1 MLKHD
6 TTFWYKSKLITKD
19 VITLM
24 NIADKKISNELKI
37 KDYLYFD
44 VIIVDNK
51 QMQKIN
57 NKFRHINKPTDVIS
71 FALRDANIS
80 IKVNLLGEIYLD
92 PDYIHRITKS
102 NFIKEFILTYI
113 HGILHLL
120 SYNHE
125 SKKEEKIMLNLQNK
139 ILNKIKF

>member
-6 TTFWYKSKLITKD
+6 STFWYKSKLITKD

-44 VIIVDNK
+44 VIIVNNK

-125 SKKEEKIMLNLQNK
+125 SKKEKKIMFNLQNK

>member
-19 VITLM
+19 IITLM
-24 NIADKKISNELKI
+24 DIVDKKISNELKI
-37 KDYLYFD
+37 KDLLFFD

-51 QMQKIN
+51 QIQKIN
-57 NKFRHINKPTDVIS
+57 NKFRRINKPTDVIS
-71 FALRDANIS
+71 FALRDADIS

-92 PDYIHRITKS
+92 PNYIHKIAKN

-125 SKKEEKIMLNLQNK
+125 NKKEEKIMFHLQNK
-139 ILNKIKF
+139 ILNMIKF

>member
-71 FALRDANIS
+71 FAL
-80 IKVNLLGEIYLD
+80 LC
-92 PDYIHRITKS
+92 T
-102 NFIKEFILTYI
+102 
-113 HGILHLL
+113 
-120 SYNHE
+120 
-125 SKKEEKIMLNLQNK
+125 
-139 ILNKIKF
+139 

>member
-1 MLKHD
+1 MLKHE
-6 TTFWYKSKLITKD
+6 TTFWYKSKFITKD
-19 VITLM
+19 IITLM
-24 NIADKKISNELKI
+24 NITDETINKELKI
-37 KDYLYFD
+37 KDSLFFD
-44 VIIVDNK
+44 VIIIDNK

-71 FALRDANIS
+71 FALRDANKS
-80 IKVNLLGEIYLD
+80 IKVNLLGEIYLN
-92 PDYIHRITKS
+92 PDYIHKINKN
-102 NFIKEFILTYI
+102 NFLKEFILTYI

-125 SKKEEKIMLNLQNK
+125 NKKEEKIMFDLQNK

>member
-6 TTFWYKSKLITKD
+6 NTFWYKSKLITKD
-19 VITLM
+19 VISLM
-24 NIADKKISNELKI
+24 NVVDKKISNELKI
-37 KDYLYFD
+37 KDNLFFD

-71 FALRDANIS
+71 FALRDADIS

-92 PDYIHRITKS
+92 PNYIHKITKN

-120 SYNHE
+120 LYDHGN
-125 SKKEEKIMLNLQNK
+125 KKEENIMFHLQDK
-139 ILNKIKF
+139 ILKKIKF

>member
-1 MLKHD
+1 MLEHE
-6 TTFWYKSKLITKD
+6 TTFWYKSKLTTKD
-19 VITLM
+19 VISLM
-24 NIADKKISNELKI
+24 NIADKTISKELKI
-37 KDYLYFD
+37 KDCLFFD
-44 VIIVDNK
+44 VIIIDNK

-80 IKVNLLGEIYLD
+80 IKVDLLGEIYLS
-92 PDYIHRITKS
+92 PDYIHKITNN

-125 SKKEEKIMLNLQNK
+125 NKKGEKIMFDLQNK

>member
-1 MLKHD
+1 MLKHE

-19 VITLM
+19 VISLM
-24 NIADKKISNELKI
+24 YIADKVISKELKI
-37 KDYLYFD
+37 RDSLFFD
-44 VIIVDNK
+44 VIIIDNK

-80 IKVNLLGEIYLD
+80 IKVDLLGEIYLN
-92 PDYIHRITKS
+92 PYYIHKITNN
-102 NFIKEFILTYI
+102 NFVKEFILTYI

-120 SYNHE
+120 
-125 SKKEEKIMLNLQNK
+125 
-139 ILNKIKF
+139 

>member
-1 MLKHD
+1 MLKHE

-19 VITLM
+19 VISLM
-24 NIADKKISNELKI
+24 YIADKVISKELKI
-37 KDYLYFD
+37 RDSLFFD
-44 VIIVDNK
+44 VIIIDNK

-80 IKVNLLGEIYLD
+80 IKVDLLGEIYLN
-92 PDYIHRITKS
+92 PHYICKIA
-102 NFIKEFILTYI
+102 NNDFVKEFILTYI

-125 SKKEEKIMLNLQNK
+125 NKKEEKIMFDLQNK